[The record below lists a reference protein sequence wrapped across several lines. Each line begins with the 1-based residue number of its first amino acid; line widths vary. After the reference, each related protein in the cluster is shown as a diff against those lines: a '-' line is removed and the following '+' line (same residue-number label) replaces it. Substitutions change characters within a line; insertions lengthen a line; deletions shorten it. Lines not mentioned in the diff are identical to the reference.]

1 MNLYAVA
8 MTAKRFDVLEIESRM
23 LYGDDIDAVNAL
35 ALEMC
40 RERFR
45 SGHGYYDHKVALTG
59 YDLLGVLNQL
69 KTDIA
74 NARTKERRLDDGLTL
89 ATLCDMV
96 LGEDSQD
103 RSNYTLIRAIGKLV
117 RACPELDKGE

>member
-1 MNLYAVA
+1 MNIYAVA
-8 MTAKRFDVLEIESRM
+8 MSAKRFDAVEIESRM

-35 ALEMC
+35 AMEMC
-40 RERFR
+40 GERFR

-74 NARTKERRLDDGLTL
+74 NARTKERRLDDRLTL

-96 LGEDSQD
+96 LGEDAQD
-103 RSNYTLIRAIGKLV
+103 RSNYTLIRAIGKMIG
-117 RACPELDKGE
+117 ACPEPDRGE